1 MTLRDLL
8 EGCNDAAQAAL
19 DGLFAALPGGEERI
33 SWYPSSG
40 GDFRDLLEMLSP
52 ERQQLH
58 GLAEAP
64 NLFVHTDYDPHFV
77 RLGPGVIH
85 HDGRTTVEVLA
96 LHDVRIRNSIPFLYE
111 VSGDNAGFPRHAFTR
126 PVIALARVRMSSNVL
141 GVVEAWVFFFYF
153 ENHNF
158 LEEVVLRQGLR
169 ITHFVKVR
177 EGLGFGGNRKS
188 ISVFYAL
195 LGYVGV
201 RYLLVDSQVQ
211 FDLATHDR
219 LPEFDS

>member
-1 MTLRDLL
+1 M
-8 EGCNDAAQAAL
+8 
-19 DGLFAALPGGEERI
+19 
-33 SWYPSSG
+33 
-40 GDFRDLLEMLSP
+40 
-52 ERQQLH
+52 
-58 GLAEAP
+58 
-64 NLFVHTDYDPHFV
+64 
-77 RLGPGVIH
+77 
-85 HDGRTTVEVLA
+85 
-96 LHDVRIRNSIPFLYE
+96 HDVQIRNSIAFHYD

-126 PVIALARVRMSSNVL
+126 PVIALARMRVSSNVL
-141 GVVEAWVFFFYF
+141 GVVEAWLFFFYF

-211 FDLATHDR
+211 FDKDTHYRLALRFGIDHPAFELRRTGVEVRWSEFGVRAFAVLPRPGRLGRWELRAMLEEIDPHGSFLVDGYGRGYFFKPVNNDR
-219 LPEFDS
+219 NAYNPTLVCPPQSH